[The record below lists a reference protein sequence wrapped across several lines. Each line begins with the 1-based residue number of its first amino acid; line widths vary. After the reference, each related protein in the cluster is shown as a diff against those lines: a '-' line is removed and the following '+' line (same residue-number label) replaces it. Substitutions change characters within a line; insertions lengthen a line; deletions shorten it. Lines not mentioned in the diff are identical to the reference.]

1 MDADKLNISIIS
13 GTGLSF
19 PPLVDMLNTLP
30 LVEATEQFLDITAF
44 LSKAPETP
52 PDSVLVYLNGLTTP
66 PQWIETLCRKFPQVP
81 VMACS
86 ERLEPQ
92 FLMRAMQLGVREF
105 LPLPLSR
112 EDLEGALQRVRFS
125 KRQQASGHPQGAV
138 VAVAGHKGGSG
149 TTS

>member
-125 KRQQASGHPQGAV
+125 KRQQAAV
-138 VAVAGHKGGSG
+138 TPRAP
-149 TTS
+149 